1 MNKITYWMRK
11 VGMLRTS
18 SYKVSGDADKLNEM
32 NASDGGMIQSQE
44 EIDEKYQEQN
54 EDEGEK
60 NSEDQNK

>member
-18 SYKVSGDADKLNEM
+18 SYKVSGEAEKLNEVQ
-32 NASDGGMIQSQE
+32 ASDGGMLQSQKD
-44 EIDEKYQEQN
+44 IDEKYKEQN
-54 EDEGEK
+54 EGEK